1 MTTSSTFPD
10 AITAANSQASAA
22 ATVSPT
28 NTLATLTNNFN
39 DFLSLLTTQLKNQ
52 DPTAPMDTN
61 QFTSQLVQFTAV
73 AQQIETNKTLG
84 QLLTAS
90 QAQQLSQAS
99 GLIGRQVTFTG
110 GTLPLQGGKAQL
122 NYQAAGA
129 QPVQIAVTD
138 ASGTLV
144 RFDTV
149 NAADGA
155 NSWTWDGTTS
165 NGKQL
170 ADGAYTVS
178 VTAASG
184 TVPFQ
189 AVGTVT
195 GAEQANSAVQLKFGT
210 AGVTFDKVV
219 SLSGAAG

>member
-99 GLIGRQVTFTG
+99 GLIGQQVTFTG
-110 GTLPLQGGKAQL
+110 GTL
-122 NYQAAGA
+122 
-129 QPVQIAVTD
+129 
-138 ASGTLV
+138 
-144 RFDTV
+144 
-149 NAADGA
+149 
-155 NSWTWDGTTS
+155 
-165 NGKQL
+165 
-170 ADGAYTVS
+170 
-178 VTAASG
+178 
-184 TVPFQ
+184 
-189 AVGTVT
+189 
-195 GAEQANSAVQLKFGT
+195 
-210 AGVTFDKVV
+210 
-219 SLSGAAG
+219 